1 MDHLIIIKAE
11 GSGVVVKKVN
21 KAINNN
27 ITWFCR
33 GGV

>member
-1 MDHLIIIKAE
+1 MNYLIIIKAE
-11 GSGVVVKKVN
+11 GNGVVVKEVD

-27 ITWFCR
+27 IAWSCR